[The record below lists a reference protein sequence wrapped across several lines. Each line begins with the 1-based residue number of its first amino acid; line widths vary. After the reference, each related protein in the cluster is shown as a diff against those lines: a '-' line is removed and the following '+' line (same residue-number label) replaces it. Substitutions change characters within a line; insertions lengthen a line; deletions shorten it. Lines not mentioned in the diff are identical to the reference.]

1 MTNGGTGLGTAGGAK
16 SLCTAPA
23 KHSGGTFSCGGDVSL
38 AIPASAA
45 AGTYSGTLT
54 LTIL

>member
-1 MTNGGTGLGTAGGAK
+1 MTNRGSGLGTVGGAK
-16 SLCTAPA
+16 LLCTSPPLG
-23 KHSGGTFSCGGDVSL
+23 GGTFSCGGRVSL

-45 AGTYSGTLT
+45 AGTYGGTLT